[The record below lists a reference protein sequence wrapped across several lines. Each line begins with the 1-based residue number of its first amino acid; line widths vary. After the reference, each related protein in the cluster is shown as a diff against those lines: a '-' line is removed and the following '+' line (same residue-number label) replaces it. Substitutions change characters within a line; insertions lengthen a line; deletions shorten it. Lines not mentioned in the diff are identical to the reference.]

1 MADERLPNR
10 MLFPVLGIAIN
21 LCLGNL
27 YSWSVFRI
35 PLQKAYGWSAFE
47 ATVPFAISIGA
58 FAVAMVIA
66 GRWQDK
72 AGPKV
77 VGITGGI
84 LLGGGFL
91 LTSFLGNTL
100 TGLYLTFGVVVGLGI
115 GFAYV
120 TPLATTIKWW
130 PDKRGLM
137 TGLVVMG
144 FGAGAIIGGIGGPLM
159 VNAMGVLPTF
169 AVFGVVFGAVVTFSC
184 ALLKNPPPG
193 YKPAGWSPPAPAPGA
208 KAVKYDY
215 SPGEMVATMPFWM
228 LWIGY
233 VISAGVGLI
242 VISQASP
249 IGQEVAKLTP
259 VVAGGALTILAV
271 FNGLGRPGFGY
282 ISDAIGRKNA
292 WMAIFAMHLI
302 SLLFILPNAT
312 SFGTYVVGLCLVGF
326 AFGGTLA
333 LMPAFTADYFGTK
346 GLGINYGWL
355 FSAYGVAG
363 LVLTLF
369 AARVRAVAGSW
380 NTVFWYLVIAC
391 AVGLVSAAVVK
402 APAPREVEA
411 KA

>member
-1 MADERLPNR
+1 MAEERLPNR
-10 MLFPVLGIAIN
+10 MLFPVMGIIMN
-21 LCLGNL
+21 LCMGNL
-27 YSWSVFRI
+27 YAWSVFRN
-35 PLQKAYGWSAFE
+35 PLMKAYGWTAFQ

-58 FAVAMVIA
+58 FAVGMVAA

-72 AGPKV
+72 AGPKPV
-77 VGITGGI
+77 AVTGGI
-84 LLGGGFL
+84 LLGIGFIL
-91 LTSFLGNTL
+91 SSFLGSTL
-100 TGLYLTFGVVVGLGI
+100 AGLYITFGVIVGLGI

-120 TPLATTIKWW
+120 TPIAVTVKWW

-144 FGAGAIIGGIGGPLM
+144 FGAGAIIGGIGGPIM
-159 VNAMGVLPTF
+159 VAAMGVLQTF
-169 AVFGVVFGAVVTFSC
+169 LVFGIVFGVLVAGCGMV
-184 ALLKNPPPG
+184 LRNPPAG

-208 KAVKYDY
+208 KVVKYDY
-215 SPGEMVATMPFWM
+215 SPGEMVATGAFWM

-233 VISAGVGLI
+233 LISAGVGLI

-259 VVAGGALTILAV
+259 VVAGGALTLLAV
-271 FNGLGRPGFGY
+271 FNGLGRPGFGW
-282 ISDAIGRKNA
+282 ISDTIGRKNA
-292 WMAIFAMHLI
+292 WMLVFAMHLI
-302 SLLFILPNAT
+302 SLIFILPNAT
-312 SFGTYVVGLCLVGF
+312 TFGMYVVGVCVVGF

-363 LVLTLF
+363 LVLTLV
-369 AARVRAVAGSW
+369 AAQVRTAAGSW
-380 NTVFWYLVIAC
+380 NTAFWYLVIAC
-391 AVGLVSAAVVK
+391 VIGLISAVLVK

>member
-1 MADERLPNR
+1 M
-10 MLFPVLGIAIN
+10 
-21 LCLGNL
+21 
-27 YSWSVFRI
+27 
-35 PLQKAYGWSAFE
+35 KAYGWTAFE

-72 AGPKV
+72 AGPRT
-77 VGITGGI
+77 VGMTGGM
-84 LLGGGFL
+84 LLGVGFVL
-91 LTSFLGNTL
+91 SSFLGNTL
-100 TGLYLTFGVVVGLGI
+100 TGLYITFGVIVGLGI

-120 TPLATTIKWW
+120 TPLTTTIKWW

-144 FGAGAIIGGIGGPLM
+144 FGAGAIIGGIGGPILIGA
-159 VNAMGVLPTF
+159 VGVLTTF
-169 AVFGVVFGAVVTFSC
+169 LIFGIGFGAVVTGC
-184 ALLKNPPPG
+184 AALLRNPPAG
-193 YKPAGWSPPAPAPGA
+193 YKPAGWSPPAPAPGV
-208 KAVKYDY
+208 KVVKYDY
-215 SPGEMVATMPFWM
+215 APGEMVGTGAFWM

-233 VISAGVGLI
+233 LISAGVGLI

-249 IGQEVAKLTP
+249 IGQEVASLTP
-259 VVAGGALTILAV
+259 LVAGGALTMLAV
-271 FNGLGRPGFGY
+271 FNGLGRPGFGW

-292 WMAIFAMHLI
+292 WMAVFALHLV
-302 SLLFILPNAT
+302 SLVFILPNAT
-312 SFGTYVVGLCLVGF
+312 TFATYALGVCVVGF

-380 NTVFWYLVIAC
+380 STVFWYLVIAS
-391 AVGLVSAAVVK
+391 VIGLVSAVLVR
-402 APAPREVEA
+402 APAPKEVPV

>member
-1 MADERLPNR
+1 MDERLPNR
-10 MLFPVLGIAIN
+10 MLFPVLGILMN
-21 LCLGNL
+21 LCMGNL
-27 YSWSVFRI
+27 YAWSVFRN
-35 PLQKAYGWSAFE
+35 PLMKAYGWTAFE

-72 AGPKV
+72 AGPRT
-77 VGITGGI
+77 VGMTGGM
-84 LLGGGFL
+84 LLGVGFVL
-91 LTSFLGNTL
+91 SSFLGNTL
-100 TGLYLTFGVVVGLGI
+100 TGLYITFGVIVGLGI

-120 TPLATTIKWW
+120 TPLTTTIKWW

-144 FGAGAIIGGIGGPLM
+144 FGAGAIIGGIGGPILIGA
-159 VNAMGVLPTF
+159 VGVLTTF
-169 AVFGVVFGAVVTFSC
+169 LIFGIGFGAVVTGC
-184 ALLKNPPPG
+184 AALLRNPPAG
-193 YKPAGWSPPAPAPGA
+193 YKPAGWSPPAPAPGV
-208 KAVKYDY
+208 KVVKYDY
-215 SPGEMVATMPFWM
+215 APGEMVGTGAFWM

-233 VISAGVGLI
+233 LISAGVGLI

-249 IGQEVAKLTP
+249 IGQEVASLTP
-259 VVAGGALTILAV
+259 LVAGGALTMLAV
-271 FNGLGRPGFGY
+271 FNGLGRPGFGW

-292 WMAIFAMHLI
+292 WMAVFALHLV
-302 SLLFILPNAT
+302 SLVFILPNAT
-312 SFGTYVVGLCLVGF
+312 TFATYALGVCVVGF

-380 NTVFWYLVIAC
+380 STVFWYLVIASV
-391 AVGLVSAAVVK
+391 VGLVTAVLVR
-402 APAPREVEA
+402 APAPKEVPV

>member
-1 MADERLPNR
+1 MMDERLPNR
-10 MLFPVLGIAIN
+10 IMFPILGILMN
-21 LCLGNL
+21 LCMGNL
-27 YSWSVFRI
+27 YAWSVFRI

-72 AGPKV
+72 AGPRT
-77 VGITGGI
+77 VGMTGGI
-84 LLGGGFL
+84 LLGVGFIL
-91 LTSFLGNTL
+91 SSFLGNTL
-100 TGLYLTFGVVVGLGI
+100 TGLYITFGVIVGLGI

-144 FGAGAIIGGIGGPLM
+144 FGAGAIIGGIGGPLL
-159 VNAMGVLPTF
+159 VGAVGVLTTF
-169 AVFGVVFGAVVTFSC
+169 LIFGIAFGAVVTGC
-184 ALLKNPPPG
+184 AAFLKNPPAG
-193 YKPAGWSPPAPAPGA
+193 YRPAGWSPPAPAPGA
-208 KAVKYDY
+208 KVVKYDY
-215 SPGEMVATMPFWM
+215 TPGEMVGTGAFWM

-233 VISAGVGLI
+233 LISAGVGLI

-249 IGQEVAKLTP
+249 IGQEVAALTP
-259 VVAGGALTILAV
+259 LVAGGALTMLAV
-271 FNGLGRPGFGY
+271 FNGLGRPGFGW
-282 ISDAIGRKNA
+282 ISDAIGRKNG
-292 WMAIFAMHLI
+292 WMLIFAMHLV
-302 SLLFILPNAT
+302 SLVFILPNAT
-312 SFGTYVVGLCLVGF
+312 TFAMYALGVCVVGF

-369 AARVRAVAGSW
+369 ASRVRAVSGSW
-380 NTVFWYLVIAC
+380 ATVFWYLVIAC
-391 AVGLVSAAVVK
+391 VIGLISAFLVR
-402 APAPREVEA
+402 APAPKEVPV

>member
-10 MLFPVLGIAIN
+10 MKFPVLGIAIN

-27 YSWSVFRI
+27 YAWSVFRI
-35 PLQKAYGWSAFE
+35 TLQKAYGWSAFE

-72 AGPKV
+72 AGPRT

-84 LLGGGFL
+84 LLGAGFL

-100 TGLYLTFGVVVGLGI
+100 TGLYITFGVIVGLGI

-159 VNAMGVLPTF
+159 VNTMGVLGTF
-169 AVFGVVFGAVVTFSC
+169 LVFGIVFGVLVAGCGSM
-184 ALLKNPPPG
+184 LKNPPAG

-208 KAVKYDY
+208 KVVKYDY

-233 VISAGVGLI
+233 LISAGVGLI

-312 SFGTYVVGLCLVGF
+312 TFGTYVVGLCVVGF

-391 AVGLVSAAVVK
+391 VIGLVSAFLVK